1 MACSVK
7 LSVRRVLIYIIW
19 SPFWDHY
26 WKNGEN
32 DKLGWR
38 LDYNMKHRGDVYA
51 THGLGPVAQA
61 LDIHRG
67 DRMETLVAMDTKSV
81 VGKELV
87 EKRTGEECKEFRNGD
102 HTTTMIRTANGKVI
116 EIQHNVMTPQP
127 YNRLYQ
133 LDGHQGIR
141 QQISGRRVCA

>member
-1 MACSVK
+1 MTS
-7 LSVRRVLIYIIW
+7 
-19 SPFWDHY
+19 
-26 WKNGEN
+26 
-32 DKLGWR
+32 LGWR

-87 EKRTGEECKEFRNGD
+87 EKRPARSARNSV
-102 HTTTMIRTANGKVI
+102 TVTIPR
-116 EIQHNVMTPQP
+116 P
-127 YNRLYQ
+127 
-133 LDGHQGIR
+133 
-141 QQISGRRVCA
+141 

>member
-1 MACSVK
+1 MCIRDSKPPTPHTIAISTEKAKYCRE
-7 LSVRRVLIYIIW
+7 LRARLRAIRAQGAYIHNL

-26 WKNGEN
+26 RKNGKE

-67 DRMETLVAMDTKSV
+67 DRITTLVAMDTKSV
-81 VGKELV
+81 VGKDLV
-87 EKRTGEECKEFRNGD
+87 AVSYTHLD
-102 HTTTMIRTANGKVI
+102 V
-116 EIQHNVMTPQP
+116 
-127 YNRLYQ
+127 YQ
-133 LDGHQGIR
+133 RQG
-141 QQISGRRVCA
+141 V